1 MRGVCSYGT
10 PASSTLLKGV
20 CGIEYKDI
28 VIELNRLMIIGN
40 EPNLASQFV
49 LMTMKML
56 PRPTIIVSYADT
68 EVGHSGIIYQALN
81 FIYTGL
87 SSKFMDPKVKGLEHQ
102 HHASYAHGMT
112 NDQLREKFGDRLYFK
127 ERSRKHRYIM
137 FLGSKVQKKKML
149 KALKYKIEKYPKGP
163 TVNTGNQGFV
173 FMESNMTMF

>member
-1 MRGVCSYGT
+1 
-10 PASSTLLKGV
+10 
-20 CGIEYKDI
+20 
-28 VIELNRLMIIGN
+28 
-40 EPNLASQFV
+40 
-49 LMTMKML
+49 
-56 PRPTIIVSYADT
+56 
-68 EVGHSGIIYQALN
+68 
-81 FIYTGL
+81 
-87 SSKFMDPKVKGLEHQ
+87 MDPKVKGLEHQ